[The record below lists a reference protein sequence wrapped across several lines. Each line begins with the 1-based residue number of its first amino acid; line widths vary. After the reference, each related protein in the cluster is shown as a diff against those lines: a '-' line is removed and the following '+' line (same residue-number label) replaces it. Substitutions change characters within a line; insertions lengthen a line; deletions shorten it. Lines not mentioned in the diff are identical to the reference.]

1 MTPTT
6 MHGTQRRSSERQ
18 FAESRFAESR
28 FAGSRQLGADAL
40 LLLVT
45 LVWGSTFVMV
55 KDAVASY
62 PVFPFLTLRFGLA
75 TVVLLAIGGGRL
87 RRLGW
92 RGLRAG
98 VLIGLWLFGGYAL
111 QTIGLQYTS
120 ASKAGFITGLS
131 VALVPILS
139 TLLLR
144 RPPPPGAMIGVCLA
158 TVGLALLTLNH
169 DLRVALGD
177 LIVLG
182 CAVSFALHIVS
193 VSAFAP
199 TMDPL
204 GLTIVQVATVTVL
217 SAGISLLTPG
227 PWPTPGPSGLFAAVF
242 TGILATAAAFA
253 IQTSMQRFTTPTHT
267 ALIFAGEPVFAA
279 VFGVLLAGDVM
290 TAGAVAGGALI
301 VVGTVV
307 SEIRWSERTAAAVS
321 RFLSPHYVA
330 IPLLLLLGF
339 YDVTPWYRGLMWVG
353 VIAVVSVAGP
363 ILLLRRELRRGAISD
378 WHISDRRERLRPVPV
393 LVSLVAAL
401 LPLGLLLILD
411 GPRLLLVAFQSA
423 LLLVLLNHLITTAW
437 KISQHVSSVAAS
449 TTLVTATL
457 GIGAAPVLLL
467 VPLVAWARVKV
478 GAHTVAQTVVGGVVG
493 SGITLAV
500 LRLAGVL

>member
-1 MTPTT
+1 MDCIGMDTDSARPAPQ
-6 MHGTQRRSSERQ
+6 GWRSTR
-18 FAESRFAESR
+18 A
-28 FAGSRQLGADAL
+28 RQLGADAL
-40 LLLVT
+40 LLLVA

-55 KDAVASY
+55 KDAVAFY

-75 TVVLLAIGGGRL
+75 TIALLAIGGRRL

-98 VLIGLWLFGGYAL
+98 VLIGLCLYGGYAL

-144 RPPPPGAMIGVCLA
+144 HLPSPAAMIGVCLA
-158 TVGLALLTLNH
+158 TGGLALLTLNH
-169 DLRVALGD
+169 DLHVALGD

-204 GLTIVQVATVTVL
+204 GLTIVQVATVTLL
-217 SAGISLLTPG
+217 SAGVSLLTPG
-227 PWPTPGPSGLFAAVF
+227 PWPMPGPSTLFAAAF
-242 TGILATAAAFA
+242 TGILATAVAFA
-253 IQTSMQRFTTPTHT
+253 IQTSAQRITTPTHT

-279 VFGVLLAGDVM
+279 IFGILLAGDVM
-290 TAGAVAGGALI
+290 TAAAGAGGVLI

-307 SEIRWSERTAAAVS
+307 SEIRWSERTAAVVS
-321 RFLSPHYVA
+321 RFLSPQYVA

-339 YDVTPWYRGLMWVG
+339 YDVSPWYRGLIWVA
-353 VIAVVSVAGP
+353 VIALVSVAAP
-363 ILLLRRELRRGAISD
+363 VLLLRRELRRGAISD
-378 WHISDRRERLRPVPV
+378 WHISDRRERLQPVPI
-393 LVSLVAAL
+393 LASLVAVL
-401 LPLGLLLILD
+401 LPLGLLVALD
-411 GPRLLLVAFQSA
+411 GPRLLRVACQSA

-437 KISQHVSSVAAS
+437 KISQHVSSIAAS
-449 TTLVTATL
+449 TTLITATL

-478 GAHTVAQTVVGGVVG
+478 GAHTVAQTVLGGALG

-500 LRLAGVL
+500 LRLAGVV